1 MKSLFFRLE
10 GNPVCSNNNSLVQFC
25 GRESDNDKDGGS
37 TVVCPSQGCPPPY
50 EYNVECI
57 CAAPLIVHYRLKSP
71 GFSDFRA
78 YVKEFEN
85 FLTDGLSVHTNQLFI
100 ERFTWEEGRL
110 RMNLKLFP
118 EYVDNTSS
126 REFSR
131 SEVIRIRDMFRE
143 WDIHDSDFFGPYELL
158 DFILL
163 DLYNE
168 GELQKLLMI

>member
-1 MKSLFFRLE
+1 M
-10 GNPVCSNNNSLVQFC
+10 CSNNNSLVQFC
-25 GRESDNDKDGGS
+25 GRESDSNKDGGS
-37 TVVCPSQGCPPPY
+37 IVVCPSQGCPPPY
-50 EYNVECI
+50 EYTVECI

-85 FLTDGLSVHTNQLFI
+85 FLTDGLSVNTNQLFI
-100 ERFTWEEGRL
+100 ERFAWEEGRL

-118 EYVDNTSS
+118 EYIDNTSS
-126 REFSR
+126 REFSA

-143 WDIHDSDFFGPYELL
+143 WDINDSDFFGPYELL

-163 DLYNE
+163 DIYNE
-168 GELQKLLMI
+168 GE